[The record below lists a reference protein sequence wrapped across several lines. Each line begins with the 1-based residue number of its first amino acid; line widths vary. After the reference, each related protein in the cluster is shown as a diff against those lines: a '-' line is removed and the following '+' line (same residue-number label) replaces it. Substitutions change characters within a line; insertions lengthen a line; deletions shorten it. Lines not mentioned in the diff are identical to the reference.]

1 MLKILFIVEAILSF
15 INLLKFYNM
24 IKVIKEIGLDK
35 IPYVK
40 GTVIKFLFVGIYHFI
55 VCLILW
61 LTFRIKYQ

>member
-15 INLLKFYNM
+15 INLLKFCSM
-24 IKVIKEIGLDK
+24 AKVIKKIGLDNNK
-35 IPYVK
+35 YIK
-40 GTVIKFLFVGIYHFI
+40 EIVIKFLFVGVYHFI

>member
-15 INLLKFYNM
+15 INLLKFCSM
-24 IKVIKEIGLDK
+24 VKVIKKIGLDNNK
-35 IPYVK
+35 YIK
-40 GTVIKFLFVGIYHFI
+40 EIVIKFLFVGVYHFI

>member
-1 MLKILFIVEAILSF
+1 MLEVLFIVEAFFCF
-15 INLLKFYNM
+15 INLQKFLGM
-24 IKVIKEIGLDK
+24 IKAIKKIGLDK

-61 LTFRIKYQ
+61 LTIRIK